1 MRFNC
6 LKLFSLFLGV
16 IFFAVAN
23 LQAQQVVR
31 VYMSDG
37 STVVY
42 DRVDSLVCTVEEQE
56 IYADDKIYRTSIS
69 EVDSVVYNFTPVV
82 TTGQLIDLGLSV
94 KWAGWNV
101 GATSPEEYGGYYA
114 WGELEEKDDYSQ
126 NSYLYWDKDKKECQ
140 FIGNNICATQYDVA
154 RAKWGGSW
162 RMPTLA
168 ECQELIDNCKW
179 EWITYNGVNGQKV
192 TGPNGN
198 SIFLPAAGFFPIL
211 GMDYKGFKGYCWPGT
226 LYVNDNNN
234 AYFLDFSS
242 NGPMW
247 YHCNRYLGHS
257 VRPVSGELKIEPSV
271 STRNA
276 ISITANSAILEGFI
290 EGTDISS
297 DYHYGFL
304 YSTDSDLLSEGLDV
318 RVASHQDGI
327 YTCSLS
333 NLKENTTYYYCAYLS
348 VDGQYT
354 YGIVRSFTTE
364 KKKDEITPGQ
374 MVDLGLSV
382 KWAGWNVG
390 ASRPEE
396 YGGYYA
402 WGELEEKSDYS
413 LNTYQ
418 YYDQANKAYQ
428 FIGDNISGTQYD
440 VARTQW
446 GGNWRMPTKEEF
458 QELVDRCDWEW
469 AKYNGVSGQKV
480 IGPNGNSIFLPAAG
494 YRHGQHFSYRGSD
507 GHYWMGD
514 FYRDDSKNAY
524 FLYFYYGY
532 EHWNYDYRFDGFS
545 VRPVF
550 DEIKHEF

>member
-6 LKLFSLFLGV
+6 LKLFSLFWGL
-16 IFFAVAN
+16 IFFVVAN
-23 LQAQQVVR
+23 LQAQQVVH

-37 STVVY
+37 STAVY
-42 DRVDSLVCTVEEQE
+42 DRVDSLVCTLEEQE
-56 IYADDKIYRTSIS
+56 IYADGKIYRTSIS
-69 EVDSVVYNFTPVV
+69 EVDSVVYNLTTVV
-82 TTGQLIDLGLSV
+82 TPGQLVDLGLSV

-126 NSYLYWDKDKKECQ
+126 NSYLYWDKEKKECQ

-192 TGPNGN
+192 NGPNGN

-226 LYVNDNNN
+226 LYVNDNN

-271 STRNA
+271 STLNA
-276 ISITANSAILEGFI
+276 ISITENSAILEGFI
-290 EGTDISS
+290 EGIDISS
-297 DYHYGFL
+297 DYHYGLL
-304 YSTDSDLLSEGLDV
+304 YSTDSDLLSEGLNV
-318 RVASHQDGI
+318 RVESHHDGF

-333 NLKENTTYYYCAYLS
+333 DLKENTTYYYCAYLF

-354 YGIVRSFTTE
+354 YGVVRSFTTE

-390 ASRPEE
+390 ASSPEE

-402 WGELEEKSDYS
+402 WGELLEKTDY
-413 LNTYQ
+413 NEDTYQ
-418 YYDQANKAYQ
+418 YYYQ
-428 FIGDNISGTQYD
+428 YYDEEKGEWISKWIFIGNHISGTQYD
-440 VARTQW
+440 VARAEW
-446 GGNWRMPTKEEF
+446 GGSWRMPTLAEC
-458 QELVDRCDWEW
+458 QELVENCSWTW
-469 AKYNGVSGQKV
+469 ITYKGVNGQKV
-480 IGPNGNSIFLPAAG
+480 TGPNGNSIFLPAAG
-494 YRHGQHFSYRGSD
+494 SYGGYDQGYS
-507 GHYWMGD
+507 GCYWLD
-514 FYRDDSKNAY
+514 T
-524 FLYFYYGY
+524 LYGY
-532 EHWNYDYRFDGFS
+532 SHYAYCLGFQNDAAHWLGGYRSNGHPI
-545 VRPVF
+545 RPVS
-550 DEIKHEF
+550 E